1 MNAAMTMPMSPMT
14 LTTKAFFEAATAD
27 GRS

>member
-1 MNAAMTMPMSPMT
+1 MNAAITMPTSPMT
-14 LTTKAFFEAATAD
+14 LTTKAFLAAATAD